1 MLYQRAY
8 QKIESKGNFTTK
20 IPLLI
25 IRRGICQTE
34 LKGQTVN
41 FKMYCR
47 YNQNKMRDPRISP
60 MLYVSEVNVTP
71 DFKFCKI
78 KIAIDDTEYN
88 VKKTIEVLQKSEGFI
103 KRQLAEAVQMP
114 QVPKLKFEIDKGT
127 SATIRINEILKNL
140 DIPKEEE

>member
-41 FKMYCR
+41 FK
-47 YNQNKMRDPRISP
+47 NVLQISP

>member
-1 MLYQRAY
+1 MSKRIERA
-8 QKIESKGNFTTK
+8 KNKK
-20 IPLLI
+20 KKCLADI
-25 IRRGICQTE
+25 I
-34 LKGQTVN
+34 
-41 FKMYCR
+41 
-47 YNQNKMRDPRISP
+47 QNKMRDPRISP

-78 KIAIDDTEYN
+78 KIAIDDTENN

-127 SATIRINEILKNL
+127 TATIRINEKQKNL
-140 DIPKEEE
+140 DIPEEEE

>member
-1 MLYQRAY
+1 MSKRIERANSEL
-8 QKIESKGNFTTK
+8 QKC
-20 IPLLI
+20 LADI
-25 IRRGICQTE
+25 I
-34 LKGQTVN
+34 
-41 FKMYCR
+41 
-47 YNQNKMRDPRISP
+47 QNKMRDPRISP
-60 MLYVSEVNVTP
+60 MLYVSEVSVTP